1 MGDLFYYLF
10 VLMDIFKFKFVVY
23 LEFLILVMF

>member
-10 VLMDIFKFKFVVY
+10 VLMDIFIFKFVVY